1 MYRRCSLTGMRSVSR
16 ACAAQMCARTHIR
29 MHVLTQAHTYAR
41 IVSRSVLPTCA
52 THCNILQHTAT
63 HCNTLQHTATHCRQT
78 QEWCPGVC
86 YLHHDMCIHANKCVY
101 VHVCDVCIRRC
112 TRMCIHVSIQ
122 MHMAV
127 NTAMLNLPYKQAD
140 NERQTNRPTKYRY
153 SEKKRA

>member
-1 MYRRCSLTGMRSVSR
+1 MISSWPLLLLPRAVKEGLLRMSNEKKTYPTFYFQPFPPFFVFLQINIRLTNCAEKALEPGRALNRHRRSCHMYRRCSLTGMRSVSR

-78 QEWCPGVC
+78 QE
-86 YLHHDMCIHANKCVY
+86 
-101 VHVCDVCIRRC
+101 
-112 TRMCIHVSIQ
+112 
-122 MHMAV
+122 
-127 NTAMLNLPYKQAD
+127 
-140 NERQTNRPTKYRY
+140 
-153 SEKKRA
+153 